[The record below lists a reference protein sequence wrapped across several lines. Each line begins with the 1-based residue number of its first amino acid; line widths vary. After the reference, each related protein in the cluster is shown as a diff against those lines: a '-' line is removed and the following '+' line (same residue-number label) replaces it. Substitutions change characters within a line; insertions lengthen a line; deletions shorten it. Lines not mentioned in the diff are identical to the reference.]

1 RFHHPGS
8 YEMVMQY
15 PHRALVAPRV
25 QVTVKHLLEALT
37 ADSKLHVPTDALDS
51 YSV

>member
-1 RFHHPGS
+1 
-8 YEMVMQY
+8 MVMQY

-37 ADSKLHVPTDALDS
+37 ADDKLHVPMESLDA
-51 YSV
+51 YTA

>member
-1 RFHHPGS
+1 
-8 YEMVMQY
+8 MQY

-37 ADSKLHVPTDALDS
+37 ADGKLHVPMDALAT
-51 YSV
+51 YTV